1 MRIEKYIG
9 LWLLAGLAAAC
20 QKEIVESAEAQYS
33 TEAILFTTPYTVSKS
48 EAMRYGDFKK
58 GDRVGVLGYC
68 RAEST
73 EGTDYSTSPWDTKKE
88 FATPEVFYNEELTY
102 EGEGV
107 LTYTYDAVDAVG
119 GLHPWY
125 DDVDYT
131 YAFFAYYPY
140 VELERGNPGTISGG
154 TNGQV
159 DMGTIKLSGENETG
173 DPTITYTM
181 PHKSGRDMTAQS
193 NKLELDVVPDL
204 MLAYRIDHKKGD
216 GAVPLNFR
224 HMLCA
229 FEFEVNNYNTE
240 VVTINSLVFW
250 GTDFY
255 KSFSITG
262 QEQKYTPS
270 DEHYSGYFTLVS
282 SDQPVTCPAAE
293 NADGVLTPGHISIT
307 EAGGNSPVDL
317 LFIPDGNGKIT
328 EGECSVEVQTSEGN
342 RTIQNVKDGMSFEP
356 GTRSIFSIN
365 IIGNSFVIEVRSGEN
380 WSDGGDSNIYFD

>member
-1 MRIEKYIG
+1 M
-9 LWLLAGLAAAC
+9 
-20 QKEIVESAEAQYS
+20 
-33 TEAILFTTPYTVSKS
+33 
-48 EAMRYGDFKK
+48 
-58 GDRVGVLGYC
+58 
-68 RAEST
+68 
-73 EGTDYSTSPWDTKKE
+73 
-88 FATPEVFYNEELTY
+88 
-102 EGEGV
+102 
-107 LTYTYDAVDAVG
+107 
-119 GLHPWY
+119 
-125 DDVDYT
+125 
-131 YAFFAYYPY
+131 
-140 VELERGNPGTISGG
+140 
-154 TNGQV
+154 
-159 DMGTIKLSGENETG
+159 
-173 DPTITYTM
+173 
-181 PHKSGRDMTAQS
+181 
-193 NKLELDVVPDL
+193 
-204 MLAYRIDHKKGD
+204 
-216 GAVPLNFR
+216 
-224 HMLCA
+224 
-229 FEFEVNNYNTE
+229 NNYNTE